1 MSVIRVITM
10 NCMLS
15 MNLPHLDQTHR
26 LLPCST
32 FPKPLKSHPPCVA
45 GKGPIKGA
53 HGIGGEAEAA
63 TMEEPAKSITKRC
76 GEGCRSRA
84 LMIQG
89 PRWQPKP

>member
-26 LLPCST
+26 LLPC
-32 FPKPLKSHPPCVA
+32 PPCVA